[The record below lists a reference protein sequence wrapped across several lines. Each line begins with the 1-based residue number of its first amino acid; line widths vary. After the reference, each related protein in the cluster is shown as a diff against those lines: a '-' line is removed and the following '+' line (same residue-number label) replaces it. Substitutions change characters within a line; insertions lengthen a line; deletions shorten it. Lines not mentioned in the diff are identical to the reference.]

1 MLRKGKN
8 KHLCNFSCF
17 LSKQLFC
24 DCTHRNNNS
33 MLLTIAFAVEIDCG
47 VTVVRIWNGE
57 REPCAG
63 EVGMS
68 CRDGQKP
75 SKGLADACGC
85 HRWAD
90 PMVIK

>member
-24 DCTHRNNNS
+24 DCTHRNSNS

-47 VTVVRIWNGE
+47 VTVVRMEKESLVQGRWVCPAGMGRSLPKGWQMLVGVTGGE
-57 REPCAG
+57 IP
-63 EVGMS
+63 
-68 CRDGQKP
+68 
-75 SKGLADACGC
+75 
-85 HRWAD
+85 W
-90 PMVIK
+90 